1 MSDYKVKVIATMNID
16 EQREQDLVKFIIE
29 MRERHKFGEF
39 VTAAIR
45 ACWEHP
51 EYLTENGYTD
61 SYYGFTTGRTEF
73 IKQVTESIAVLNER
87 VSKLLEMATEMKY
100 TTMMG
105 RKLGIEQRVDNQMLA
120 AFIIQQQV
128 EKLARELGVKTLTN
142 DWNQQKLEKE
152 TEVLDEMLEKII
164 IQYSGLTEQLK
175 LINQQTP
182 IMVTAPVRSE
192 QTTEQFKTAIHE
204 PVKTIEKETTEIPET
219 TEIQETTEQ
228 KEVVD
233 MSEAAWDLLDAFVG

>member
-73 IKQVTESIAVLNER
+73 IKQVTESIAILNER
-87 VSKLLEMATEMKY
+87 VNKLLEMTTEMKY

-105 RKLGIEQRVDNQMLA
+105 RKLGIEQRADNQMLA

-128 EKLARELGVKTLTN
+128 EKLARELGVKNLTD
-142 DWNQQKLEKE
+142 DWNQQRLEKE

-182 IMVTAPVRSE
+182 IVIT
-192 QTTEQFKTAIHE
+192 E
-204 PVKTIEKETTEIPET
+204 PVSAQNKQTPKQDNNATVESAKTIENRTTEE
-219 TEIQETTEQ
+219 ETTEQ